1 MRKGHGRFCR
11 LPRRLGF
18 GRSVGHRS
26 QSGYSL
32 NGEQTFQRIHR
43 GVPLMSRSLLGLRL
57 KQLEAIA
64 AIERRQ
70 RPRGWKYISTAG
82 VNEIG
87 LIIQLLG
94 E

>member
-1 MRKGHGRFCR
+1 
-11 LPRRLGF
+11 
-18 GRSVGHRS
+18 
-26 QSGYSL
+26 
-32 NGEQTFQRIHR
+32 
-43 GVPLMSRSLLGLRL
+43 MSRSLLGLRL

-64 AIERRQ
+64 AIERKAAPARL
-70 RPRGWKYISTAG
+70 GIHLTAG